1 MSANSSSK
9 LTKEFKQKS
18 SSTDSDS
25 TNFTTTNH
33 NKSTSSSNCSCN
45 NISIMQLFHEMK
57 QKFPTVPD
65 NIVNE
70 CATENCHN
78 RERCIAALEKELII
92 HPNTAQSYP
101 SQVIRNNGTGSPLL
115 LKPIRPAP
123 LSPSTSNSSTS
134 SASNACDNN
143 VVRPQVS
150 PKPQV
155 KRPTTLDIVKKY
167 PTGPAKPIRRAPPL
181 PPNRF
186 HHPPQHDN
194 QSTTTSS
201 IGDSTSSLTSPS
213 DFSDSLHS
221 PSTSAS
227 EHNSCVKQLVDG
239 KFSSGL
245 HINPKP
251 AYTQFLGNPIS
262 PTNPKSFTS
271 VNFSLR
277 PPSDTPQNPIEI
289 QARPDSGLSYSSVSF
304 NPKEGLKNQL
314 QIHVNDKSG
323 QFTISQ
329 IHQRTSPST
338 PHQPSIVPPSEV
350 GGYNCGDVVTGHIMR
365 QKNQKDKLAKAV
377 AVAEQKYKQVQ
388 EEIQYLQS
396 PFDPEELQRL
406 DATICQLRKEI
417 QYISNLPDNSTGIDI
432 NGQQI
437 LSPHQYFSPSGQES
451 SPTNDLHQQQHQFQS
466 HQTSPNINSHRNSF
480 NNGSNLDDDN
490 LDGPPWTCRT
500 CTFQNHAL
508 LQKCETCDTVRISPE
523 TVTSRED
530 IQILLN
536 PGEHKFIHSWIIS

>member
-25 TNFTTTNH
+25 TNFITTSG
-33 NKSTSSSNCSCN
+33 KPPSNCPCN

-78 RERCIAALEKELII
+78 RGKCIAALEKELII

-101 SQVIRNNGTGSPLL
+101 SQAIRNNGTASPLL

-134 SASNACDNN
+134 SASNACDN

-155 KRPTTLDIVKKY
+155 KRPTTLDIVKKSR
-167 PTGPAKPIRRAPPL
+167 PIRRAPPL

-186 HHPPQHDN
+186 HHQQPDN

-221 PSTSAS
+221 PSN
-227 EHNSCVKQLVDG
+227 EHNSYVKRLGDG
-239 KFSSGL
+239 KVSSYV
-245 HINPKP
+245 HFNPEP
-251 AYTQFLGNPIS
+251 AYTQFLGKTIS

-289 QARPDSGLSYSSVSF
+289 HARPDSGLSYSSVSF
-304 NPKEGLKNQL
+304 NPREGLKNQL
-314 QIHVNDKSG
+314 QIHVNDKCG

-329 IHQRTSPST
+329 IQQRTSPII
-338 PHQPSIVPPSEV
+338 PHQPQMMPPSEV
-350 GGYNCGDVVTGHIMR
+350 GGYNNYTGDVVTGELVICLFSHF
-365 QKNQKDKLAKAV
+365 V
-377 AVAEQKYKQVQ
+377 YK
-388 EEIQYLQS
+388 
-396 PFDPEELQRL
+396 F
-406 DATICQLRKEI
+406 
-417 QYISNLPDNSTGIDI
+417 
-432 NGQQI
+432 
-437 LSPHQYFSPSGQES
+437 
-451 SPTNDLHQQQHQFQS
+451 
-466 HQTSPNINSHRNSF
+466 
-480 NNGSNLDDDN
+480 
-490 LDGPPWTCRT
+490 
-500 CTFQNHAL
+500 
-508 LQKCETCDTVRISPE
+508 
-523 TVTSRED
+523 
-530 IQILLN
+530 
-536 PGEHKFIHSWIIS
+536 

>member
-25 TNFTTTNH
+25 TNFTTTTG
-33 NKSTSSSNCSCN
+33 KPPSNCPCN

-78 RERCIAALEKELII
+78 RDKCIAALEKELII

-101 SQVIRNNGTGSPLL
+101 SQAIRNNGSASPLL
-115 LKPIRPAP
+115 LRPIRPAP

-134 SASNACDNN
+134 SASNACDN

-186 HHPPQHDN
+186 HHQPPPQHDN

-227 EHNSCVKQLVDG
+227 ASEHNSFVKRLGDG
-239 KFSSGL
+239 KVSSYV
-245 HINPKP
+245 HFNPEP
-251 AYTQFLGNPIS
+251 AYTQFLGKTIS

-304 NPKEGLKNQL
+304 NPREGLKNQL
-314 QIHVNDKSG
+314 QIHVNDKCG

-329 IHQRTSPST
+329 IQQRTSPII
-338 PHQPSIVPPSEV
+338 PLQPQIMPPSEV
-350 GGYNCGDVVTGHIMR
+350 GGYNYTGDVVTG
-365 QKNQKDKLAKAV
+365 
-377 AVAEQKYKQVQ
+377 E
-388 EEIQYLQS
+388 
-396 PFDPEELQRL
+396 
-406 DATICQLRKEI
+406 
-417 QYISNLPDNSTGIDI
+417 
-432 NGQQI
+432 
-437 LSPHQYFSPSGQES
+437 
-451 SPTNDLHQQQHQFQS
+451 
-466 HQTSPNINSHRNSF
+466 
-480 NNGSNLDDDN
+480 
-490 LDGPPWTCRT
+490 
-500 CTFQNHAL
+500 
-508 LQKCETCDTVRISPE
+508 
-523 TVTSRED
+523 
-530 IQILLN
+530 
-536 PGEHKFIHSWIIS
+536 